1 MHVWDV
7 QNNLPLLKKKNDDN
21 QSVKSV
27 KSITNLIY
35 NEIQSTL
42 AICYV
47 DNTITLQSFGVHKFE
62 KTVC

>member
-1 MHVWDV
+1 MWDV
-7 QNNLPLLKKKNDDN
+7 QNNLPLFKKKNDDN

-35 NEIQSTL
+35 NETLSIL

-47 DNTITLQSFGVHKFE
+47 DNTITLQSFGPHKFE